1 MSFDSDQSSEEMDA
15 TDAIESQST
24 RISVHELVASHYADV
39 YRFAHRLSGSAADA
53 EDLTQQTFLVACRK
67 VHQIQDLSKGRA
79 WLFTIVR
86 NVFLKSRQR
95 ETVELSAF
103 AGAVVAVD
111 DSTEMNLDFD
121 EEALE
126 IALGKMPEAYRTPTL
141 LFYFE
146 DIGYKEI
153 AEILDVPIGTVMSR
167 LSRGKSF
174 LRSQLADARTSAE
187 SSVTNESKNT
197 D

>member
-1 MSFDSDQSSEEMDA
+1 MSFDSDQSNEEMDA
-15 TDAIESQST
+15 KDAIESQST
-24 RISVHELVASHYADV
+24 RISVNALVASHYADV
-39 YRFAHRLSGSAADA
+39 YRFAYRLSGSTADA
-53 EDLTQQTFLVACRK
+53 EDLTQQTFLIACRK

-86 NVFLKSRQR
+86 NAYLKNRQR
-95 ETVELSAF
+95 ETIELSAF

-153 AEILDVPIGTVMSR
+153 AEILDLPIGTVMSR

-174 LRSQLADARTSAE
+174 LRSQLADARTSTE
-187 SSVTNESKNT
+187 SSVTNQIEST